1 MKDKIFDK
9 MIEYGWNLGDNTK
22 EEWESVFNTHCD
34 FIGSCYEY
42 KCECEENDEILNMND
57 ISVSSFEDMVDFMS
71 DFLRAIQDIDFE
83 ECKSKGVVE

>member
-42 KCECEENDEILNMND
+42 KCECEENDEILNMNA
-57 ISVSSFEDMVDFMS
+57 ISISSFEDMIDFMS